1 MHDVRR
7 AARTRPLIVAIKG
20 LHSLLFL
27 LMSAAILY
35 VLHSGLTGTRGPLLG
50 FALGLIT
57 LEGLVLV
64 ANRRRCPLT
73 TLALR
78 LGDATGDD
86 YLTDWFVPRS
96 AVRATVPFCGGLFAL
111 GLVLLGVA
119 LVLGR

>member
-1 MHDVRR
+1 MHRVGREPPQ
-7 AARTRPLIVAIKG
+7 RPLIVAIKG

-27 LMSAAILY
+27 LMSSAVLY
-35 VLHSGLTGTRGPLLG
+35 VLYSGLTGARGPLLWW
-50 FALGLIT
+50 ALGLIT
-57 LEGLVLV
+57 LEGLVLL
-64 ANRRRCPLT
+64 ANGRRCPLT

-96 AVRATVPFCGGLFAL
+96 AVRATVPVCGGLFVL

-119 LVLGR
+119 MVLTR